1 MDDVATRDAAEE
13 FLALLEV
20 VRELRQRCPWD
31 REQTLATSSRHL
43 VEEAYEAVDAIEHGG
58 DREIDDELGD
68 LLVQVLFAANI
79 AEQQRGLEV
88 AGMLRRAREKL
99 VRRHPH
105 VYADV
110 AAESSAEVVQNW
122 DKLKQQE
129 RAAAGATSALDGV
142 ARALPAL
149 TRAQKLGERARGAGM
164 DWPEVSAV
172 LDKVGE
178 EIAEAR
184 TALAHGDRDHAAEE
198 MGDAMLALANA
209 PRFVGHDAETTL
221 LGACDKFIE
230 RFKQVERVAAARK
243 LELAA
248 LDPQQI
254 ESLWQE
260 VKRTLGDNE
269 SR

>member
-1 MDDVATRDAAEE
+1 MGDTATRGAAEE

-31 REQTLATSSRHL
+31 REQTLASASRHL
-43 VEEAYEAVDAIEHGG
+43 IEEAYEAADAIEHGG
-58 DREIDDELGD
+58 DREIQDELGD

-79 AEQQRGLEV
+79 AEEQRGIEV
-88 AGMLRRAREKL
+88 AAMLQGAREKL

-105 VYADV
+105 VYAGV
-110 AAESSAEVVQNW
+110 AAESSAEVVKNW

-164 DWPEVSAV
+164 DWAEASAV
-172 LDKVGE
+172 LDQVGE
-178 EIAEAR
+178 EVDEAR
-184 TALAHGDRDHAAEE
+184 AALALGDREHAAEE

-221 LGACDKFIE
+221 RRACEKFTQ
-230 RFKQVERVAAARK
+230 RFKKVERIAAERK
-243 LELAA
+243 LELAT
-248 LDPQQI
+248 LDARQI
-254 ESLWQE
+254 EALWQE
-260 VKRTLGDNE
+260 AKRAPDADE
-269 SR
+269 R